1 MGLAMTRPRV
11 YLDANV
17 FVAAFEHAGAHSDHA
32 WWIFD
37 AVESG
42 KILAGTSEITLAEVL
57 VKPIEIGATDLVDG
71 YERMMVSSASFEV
84 LPVRRDI
91 LVNAAALRARRSSV
105 RLPDAVHIATAQALS
120 CGFFIS
126 DDRGSQRRRAFA
138 CWRSIPLRS
147 TTYSKANHRDIPSPL
162 RPRPLRR
169 LRPRRSP
176 TAGGQARI
184 VRYARRDAG
193 AGRRIRLGQIG
204 HGAVDHAAVC
214 RIRPAGTVRRDPVQG
229 QEF

>member
-1 MGLAMTRPRV
+1 MGPAMTRPRV

-126 DDRGSQRRRAFA
+126 DDRR
-138 CWRSIPLRS
+138 IPTPES
-147 TTYSKANHRDIPSPL
+147 
-162 RPRPLRR
+162 
-169 LRPRRSP
+169 
-176 TAGGQARI
+176 
-184 VRYARRDAG
+184 
-193 AGRRIRLGQIG
+193 IRLL
-204 HGAVDHAAVC
+204 AVNPFTLDD
-214 RIRPAGTVRRDPVQG
+214 IFEGKPS
-229 QEF
+229 